1 MHFLSSPCHKSLL
14 KGVICLHE
22 KLQLNPFIFTFF
34 FSFPTFL
41 SFYLYSGSSWKK
53 CLYLLSDRDMTY
65 NFRCWKS
72 RIFSSNCISYLSM
85 KRKCRQGKH
94 SKSSSDFKK
103 IKSPNANQWDAGND
117 ACQTFKRFPL
127 RETNPLFLLWKM
139 LRSTCR
145 AVILI
150 FASGSLAL
158 IHCLLTST
166 FWWQPWH
173 KCSWQVSCFH

>member
-1 MHFLSSPCHKSLL
+1 MELKNDFYHLYILRYMHFLSSPCHKSLL

-34 FSFPTFL
+34 FSFPTSL
-41 SFYLYSGSSWKK
+41 SFYLHPGSSWNK

-117 ACQTFKRFPL
+117 ACQTFKRNESVVFIVENAQINLQSSNSNFCIRFPGS
-127 RETNPLFLLWKM
+127 NSLFADKHLLM
-139 LRSTCR
+139 TTM
-145 AVILI
+145 A
-150 FASGSLAL
+150 
-158 IHCLLTST
+158 
-166 FWWQPWH
+166 
-173 KCSWQVSCFH
+173 